1 MNDHKKEPS
10 IHGLWLPLV
19 FVFGILYIISSID
32 FIPDVFPI
40 FGRLD
45 DLVVAIGLVWFFT
58 SWLPKNRHRIYW
70 FKSQSQGERRAGGG
84 ERTEQSKLKSASV
97 FDPFQILN
105 ISRGASPDEIKHAY
119 REMLSKY
126 HPDKVAHL
134 GQEFQQMA
142 HNKVIEITKAYEIL
156 CGKG

>member
-1 MNDHKKEPS
+1 MSDHKDESS
-10 IHGLWLPLV
+10 IHVVWLPLILGFAV
-19 FVFGILYIISSID
+19 LYILSAID
-32 FIPDVFPI
+32 FIPDVLPI

-45 DLVVAIGLVWFFT
+45 DLAIAIGLVWFFT

-70 FKSQSQGERRAGGG
+70 FKSQSRNEPRSADGERSERAAADSMP
-84 ERTEQSKLKSASV
+84 E
-97 FDPFQILN
+97 FDPFKILN
-105 ISRGASPDEIKHAY
+105 VSRGASVEEIKHAY

-134 GQEFQQMA
+134 GEEFQQMA
-142 HNKVIEITKAYEIL
+142 HGKVIEITKAYEML

>member
-1 MNDHKKEPS
+1 MSDHKDGSS
-10 IHGLWLPLV
+10 IHVVWLPLILA
-19 FVFGILYIISSID
+19 GAILYILSAID

-45 DLVVAIGLVWFFT
+45 DLAVAIGLVWFFT
-58 SWLPKNRHRIYW
+58 SWLPENRHRIYW
-70 FKSQSQGERRAGGG
+70 FKSQSRDETSTGGG
-84 ERTEQSKLKSASV
+84 ERSERVAGNPAPE
-97 FDPFQILN
+97 FDPFKILN
-105 ISRGASPDEIKHAY
+105 VSRGASSGEIKHAY

-142 HNKVIEITKAYEIL
+142 HGKVIEITKAYEML

>member
-1 MNDHKKEPS
+1 MDSSKKESS
-10 IHGLWLPLV
+10 IHVLWLPIILAL
-19 FVFGILYIISSID
+19 GILYVLSPVD
-32 FIPDVFPI
+32 TVPDIFPI

-45 DLVVAIGLVWFFT
+45 DLAVALALVWFFT
-58 SWLPKNRHRIYW
+58 SWLPKNRHRLYW
-70 FKSQSQGERRAGGG
+70 FRPHPTAGSNGDG
-84 ERTEQSKLKSASV
+84 SCDEQTARHSKTV
-97 FDPFQILN
+97 FNPFHVLN
-105 ISRGASPDEIKHAY
+105 VERGASPDEIRHAY

-142 HNKVIEITKAYEIL
+142 HVKVIEITKAYEML